1 MGDPGFE
8 GGVAVEVVSP
18 HGEIRSDWFLTEQRP
33 MPLPLH
39 PSIGDCVGSRYTPHV
54 SWECRIQR
62 GHI

>member
-18 HGEIRSDWFLTEQRP
+18 HGEIRSDKFLAEQRP

-39 PSIGDCVGSRYTPHV
+39 PSIGDYLGS
-54 SWECRIQR
+54 Q
-62 GHI
+62 